1 VDSGLADPFTGLLLE
16 LRGKIAVLS
25 GRYGDAAE
33 DLGLAGRLRTHEEDQ
48 FTLDLSFSNA
58 ELARVRGEEAGA
70 RELIRD
76 ALADGYELARYQWP
90 LVWLGLRVE
99 AEADQ
104 PVAERVDALRAIAAA
119 LPVTTSR
126 AGGYRA
132 LAASEA
138 GRATGRPEDPARVVA
153 ACRDANE
160 QYLLV
165 YALLRQAEAACM
177 AGDRDGA
184 APALDEAAELAATL
198 GAEPLLEEARAL
210 ARRARIKLDGA
221 APGPG
226 IEAFG
231 LTEREL
237 EVLELL
243 AEGRS
248 NPEIAAELFISRKT
262 ASVHVSNILGKL
274 RVSGRGEAAALAHRH
289 GLSRAQ
295 APK

>member
-1 VDSGLADPFTGLLLE
+1 VIE
-16 LRGKIAVLS
+16 
-25 GRYGDAAE
+25 
-33 DLGLAGRLRTHEEDQ
+33 RL
-48 FTLDLSFSNA
+48 
-58 ELARVRGEEAGA
+58 
-70 RELIRD
+70 
-76 ALADGYELARYQWP
+76 
-90 LVWLGLRVE
+90 
-99 AEADQ
+99 
-104 PVAERVDALRAIAAA
+104 DALRAMAAA
-119 LPVTTSR
+119 LPVTTPR
-126 AGGYRA
+126 AAGYRA

-138 GRATGRPEDPARVVA
+138 GRAAGRPEDPARVVA
-153 ACRDANE
+153 ACRDAHE
-160 QYLLV
+160 PYLLV
-165 YALLRQAEAACM
+165 YGLLRQAEAACT

-210 ARRARIKLDGA
+210 ARRARIKLNGA

-274 RVSGRGEAAALAHRH
+274 GVSGRGEAAAVAHRH

-295 APK
+295 API